1 MQKEMME
8 GREENRKEGE
18 RKKPEMYCPHTSTSP
33 AEGVELGTFHRLSV

>member
-18 RKKPEMYCPHTSTSP
+18 RKKPEMYCPRP
-33 AEGVELGTFHRLSV
+33 QVLQKG